1 MKIVACIKQTFDTE
15 AKIVIGGDGQI
26 SDEGVNMI
34 VNPYDEYAV
43 EEAIRTKEKDGG
55 EVVIVT
61 VGGDKAQEALRYCL
75 AMGADR
81 AVLINDP
88 AMVGADSRAVSVVLA
103 KLLSDKE
110 AGFDIIFAGKEAVD
124 DGAAQ
129 VPSRLAEKLDIAQA
143 DVVIAFELSDGK
155 AIVTREIDGGSESME
170 LTLPALISAQ
180 KGLNAVRYP
189 SLPGIMKAKRKPLEI
204 LSLGDLGLSADDV
217 TSKVELVAAELPPA
231 RKAGQRLTGE
241 VDEVVAKLVQLLQDE
256 AKVI

>member
-26 SDEGVNMI
+26 SDEGVNLI

-55 EVVIVT
+55 EVVVVT

-88 AMVGADSRAVSVVLA
+88 ALAGADSRAISVALA
-103 KLLSDKE
+103 KLLSEKE
-110 AGFDIIFAGKEAVD
+110 AGFDIVFAGKEAVD
-124 DGAAQ
+124 DGAGQ
-129 VPSRLAEKLDIAQA
+129 VPSRLAERLDLAQA
-143 DVVIAFELSDGK
+143 NVVTAFELSDGK
-155 AIVTREIDGGSESME
+155 AIATREIDGGSETLE
-170 LTLPALISAQ
+170 IALPALISAQ
-180 KGLNAVRYP
+180 KGLNEVRYP
-189 SLPGIMKAKRKPLEI
+189 SLPGIMKAKRKPLEV
-204 LSLGDLGLSADDV
+204 LNLGDLGLSVDDV
-217 TSKVELVAAELPPA
+217 ASKVEFVAAELPPA

-241 VDEVVAKLVQLLQDE
+241 VDEVVAKLVQLLQEE

>member
-15 AKIVIGGDGQI
+15 AKIVVGGDGQI
-26 SDEGVNMI
+26 SDEGVNLI
-34 VNPYDEYAV
+34 VNPYDEFAV
-43 EEAIRTKEKDGG
+43 EEAIRTKEKEGG
-55 EVVIVT
+55 EVVVVT

-88 AMVGADSRAVSVVLA
+88 ALVGADSYGVSIALA
-103 KLLSDKE
+103 KLLSEKE

-129 VPSRLAEKLDIAQA
+129 VPSRLAEKLELAQA
-143 DVVIAFELSDGK
+143 NVVIGFELNDGK
-155 AIVTREIDGGSESME
+155 ATATREIDGGNETLE
-170 LTLPALISAQ
+170 LALPALISAQ
-180 KGLNAVRYP
+180 KGLNEVRYP
-189 SLPGIMKAKRKPLEI
+189 SLPGIMKAKRKPLEVVA
-204 LSLGDLGLSADDV
+204 LSDLGLSVDDV
-217 TSKVELVAAELPPA
+217 ASKVELVSAELPPA

-241 VDEVVAKLVQLLQDE
+241 VDEVVAKLVQLLQEE

>member
-26 SDEGVNMI
+26 SDEGVNII

-88 AMVGADSRAVSVVLA
+88 AMAGADSRAVSVVLA
-103 KLLSDKE
+103 KLLSEKE
-110 AGFDIIFAGKEAVD
+110 AGFDIIFTGKEAVD

-143 DVVIAFELSDGK
+143 DVVIAFASSDGK
-155 AIVTREIDGGSESME
+155 ATVTREIDGGSESLE

-189 SLPGIMKAKRKPLEI
+189 SLPGIMKAKRKPLEV

-217 TSKVELVAAELPPA
+217 ASKVELVAAELPPA

>member
-15 AKIVIGGDGQI
+15 AKIVVGGDGQI

-34 VNPYDEYAV
+34 VNPYDEFAV
-43 EEAIRTKEKDGG
+43 EQAIRTKEKDGG
-55 EVVIVT
+55 EVVVVT

-88 AMVGADSRAVSVVLA
+88 ALVGADSYGVSIALA
-103 KLLSDKE
+103 KLLSEKE

-124 DGAAQ
+124 YGAAQ
-129 VPSRLAEKLDIAQA
+129 VPSRLAEKLDLAQA
-143 DVVIAFELSDGK
+143 NVVTAFELNDGK
-155 AIVTREIDGGSESME
+155 VTATREIDGGSETLE
-170 LTLPALISAQ
+170 IALPALISAQ
-180 KGLNAVRYP
+180 KGLNEVRYP
-189 SLPGIMKAKRKPLEI
+189 SLPGIMKAKRKPLEV
-204 LSLGDLGLSADDV
+204 LALGDLGLSADDV
-217 TSKVELVAAELPPA
+217 ASKVELVAAELPPA

-241 VDEVVAKLVQLLQDE
+241 VDEVVAKLVQLLQEE